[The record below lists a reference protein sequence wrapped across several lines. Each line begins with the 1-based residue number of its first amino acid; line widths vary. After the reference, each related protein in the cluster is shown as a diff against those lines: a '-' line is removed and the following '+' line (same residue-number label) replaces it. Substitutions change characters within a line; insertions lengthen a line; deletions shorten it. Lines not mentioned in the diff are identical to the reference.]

1 MIRFINSLFNSSG
14 STQMSKTKNIL
25 LSISLLAI
33 VACGTGIGN
42 GFRDPT
48 IPNPNYPIDN
58 SVPVTSFL
66 NAVNEYNQSSLV
78 NCGRFT
84 ELSLLADIQNGRKC
98 IKQADQTCTPSKY
111 LLDKRNAAGSR
122 FVSFVSV
129 LNDPNNSRCLV
140 KVHTVSNVPGNILNE
155 QRICEAFDEGQM
167 PELTCGILQL
177 LD

>member
-1 MIRFINSLFNSSG
+1 
-14 STQMSKTKNIL
+14 MSKTKKIL
-25 LSISLLAI
+25 LSVALLTI

-58 SVPVTSFL
+58 SIPSTSFL

-78 NCGRFT
+78 DCGRFT
-84 ELSLLADIQNGRKC
+84 ELSLPANIQDGRKC
-98 IKQADQTCTPSKY
+98 IKKADQTCTPSKY
-111 LLDKRNAAGSR
+111 LLDKHNAAGSR

-129 LNDPNNSRCLV
+129 ENDPNNLGCLV
-140 KVHTVSNVPGNILNE
+140 KVHTVSNVPGNILSE

-167 PELTCGILQL
+167 PELTCGIWQL